1 MNYSL
6 NLLKILGIDVAREL
20 NREKRLPEEKLFQAI
35 ICQAFEDSLSS
46 GNLKQDAY
54 AKQDAIEWFSRKDE
68 DFNRCCWFANFDPE
82 MIFEKF
88 KDLTIKGTIKY
99 THIQIKWVK
108 YRYLYKLYRAC
119 NSKEKRREILKE
131 INKIQIG

>member
-6 NLLKILGIDVAREL
+6 NLLKILGIDIAREL

-35 ICQAFEDSLSS
+35 ICQAFEDALST
-46 GNLKQDAY
+46 GNLKQDTY
-54 AKQDAIEWFSRKDE
+54 AKQDAVDWFSKKSKDFE
-68 DFNRCCWFANFDPE
+68 TCCWYANFDPE
-82 MIFEKF
+82 MVFTKF
-88 KDLTIKGTIKY
+88 QHLVKVGTIKY
-99 THIQIKWVK
+99 SLIQVKWIK
-108 YRYLYKLYRAC
+108 YRYLYKVYRSC